1 VFDVGFTEVI
11 LIGVVALIV
20 VGPERLPA
28 VAASVGRWVGK
39 MQRFIRGVKSDFA
52 SEMESGD
59 LKRLLG
65 DQREQI
71 DELREIVKSTQKDLT
86 STANE
91 VVTGARKKMGEL
103 EKSTAETTKFSGS
116 SVIAKTTTPDK
127 GAEVDPSEEKVPA
140 VGERTGNSGTV
151 SSSGSTDTDD
161 Q

>member
-1 VFDVGFTEVI
+1 MFDVGFTEVI

-39 MQRFIRGVKSDFA
+39 MQRFVRGVKSDFA

-71 DELREIVKSTQKDLT
+71 EELREIVKSTQKDLT

-91 VVTGARKKMGEL
+91 VVSGARKKMGEL
-103 EKSTAETTKFSGS
+103 EKSTTETTKFSGS
-116 SVIAKTTTPDK
+116 SVTAKAIASDK
-127 GAEVDPSEEKVPA
+127 DTVIDSGEEKVPA
-140 VGERTGNSGTV
+140 VGEKTGNSGTA
-151 SSSGSTDTDD
+151 SSSDSFGTDD

>member
-1 VFDVGFTEVI
+1 MI

-28 VAASVGRWVGK
+28 VAASIGRWVGK

-71 DELREIVKSTQKDLT
+71 EELREIVKSTQKELT
-86 STANE
+86 STASE
-91 VVTGARKKMGEL
+91 VVSGAQKKLGEL
-103 EKSTAETTKFSGS
+103 EKSTADSNKFSGS
-116 SVIAKTTTPDK
+116 SVTAKAKAFEKDAVAGSREKKAPTLDEKSDK
-127 GAEVDPSEEKVPA
+127 SGAVSPSD
-140 VGERTGNSGTV
+140 
-151 SSSGSTDTDD
+151 STETDD